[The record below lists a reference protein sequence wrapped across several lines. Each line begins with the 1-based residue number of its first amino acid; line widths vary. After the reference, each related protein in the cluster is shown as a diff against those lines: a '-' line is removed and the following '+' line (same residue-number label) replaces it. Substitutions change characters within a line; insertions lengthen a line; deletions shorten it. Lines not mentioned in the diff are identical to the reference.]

1 MFRFSKCLLEGRN
14 KIILILLSTFFI
26 ITVSSTIHCNSHPCV
41 NGICLDENNSSYSCY
56 CIDGYTGLNCEI
68 NFDDCWSNP
77 CENGA
82 TCYDAVAAYNCSCPE
97 GFVGSNCEQ
106 KYSECLN
113 QPCLNNG
120 TCVDYNG
127 FMCQCPEGYSG
138 EYCEI
143 DVSVCN
149 ETICKNSGECV
160 EGPGS
165 TFSCRCPEG
174 WTGEFCEE
182 DINECLGSPCQNGG
196 LCINIPASYTCACL
210 FGFTGKDCDKVIIL
224 CDPNPCKNN
233 AICLFEDFQPICYCV
248 PDYHGV
254 LCELKYDDCAAK
266 FAKCENGGTCIDGI
280 NSFTCSCPIQY
291 SGEMCNDYIGFN
303 FSTIPPEIDDN
314 FSKSRPT
321 TMPSETT
328 SVTISSENV
337 ITTPPTFIDSNEI
350 NFTDSPPL
358 IPITKSVNVTIDIV
372 SPTIPSTV
380 MGQVTPKQNE
390 TSFGNFSTQTT
401 TEIYGKSFNG
411 NTIFIEETITSGF
424 KTMPM
429 TTTISSNFSIS
440 TTDQKNLLETTSP
453 EEMTTIEDKMPILT
467 TTMKSVSVTSSTE
480 SSILTSELSTSFK
493 SSITTEESFPKSTF
507 TTFESITITP
517 PTDGYLFACNLQQCA
532 NTSLCLFNFTKCDC
546 SYENNCKLTSSIKN
560 AAFNGKSYIRQQVP
574 FAKNDTFHIA
584 LTIRTKAK
592 SGIIIHAF
600 FDDERFILLYVEMG
614 QLKFQFSCGLQTMLF
629 GEIDSPIN
637 NGFNVNIE
645 MRFHYIVEEKTDKC
659 SATLL
664 LNNTMAMSGE
674 QILPSHEIVPQIARL
689 HLGGIPIA
697 FTYNLPEI
705 ALGFLGCMSSLKI
718 NNIDR
723 NFATDSIEIFQV
735 EECTSFLCLSNPC
748 SNSGACEEMD
758 GTIRCKCPLGFS
770 GDFCEKSAC
779 DNNPCHL
786 GATCITYPGTTFL
799 CICPLGMH
807 GLYCEE
813 DFAILQPSFSTF
825 MSSLSSYMAY
835 GVPASIRDGMEL
847 KFSVLPH
854 TVEQISLIAYLGQS
868 GTRAEITDHFSVTF
882 VRGYIMLTWDLGS
895 GIRRIF
901 TDKPLNMKT
910 QKVHILRVGR
920 KGREA
925 WLSIEGIGNISGE
938 TPGSL
943 TRLDVAPILYIGGHK
958 SKNFENLPHDLPL
971 HTGFSGCIYD
981 IELRTEDNVFPITK
995 SSPATGRGVGECHR
1009 VECSHNSCKNGAVCL
1024 NHGPTYS
1031 CICMKDWEGTDCSI
1045 PSVNCTSSKCQKL
1058 DN

>member
-1 MFRFSKCLLEGRN
+1 MFRFSKCIVKGKEM
-14 KIILILLSTFFI
+14 IFLILLTTFV
-26 ITVSSTIHCNSHPCV
+26 ITLSSSIHCSSHPCV
-41 NGICLDENNSSYSCY
+41 NGICLDESNSSYSCY

-77 CENGA
+77 CLNGA
-82 TCYDAVAAYNCSCPE
+82 ICIDAVAAYNCSCTE
-97 GFVGSNCEQ
+97 GFIGFNCEQ

-120 TCVDYNG
+120 TCIDYNG
-127 FMCQCPEGYSG
+127 IMCQCPEGYSG
-138 EYCEI
+138 EFCEI

-149 ETICKNSGECV
+149 DTICKNSGECV

-165 TFSCRCPEG
+165 TFSCRCSEG
-174 WTGEFCEE
+174 WTGSFCEE

-280 NSFTCSCPIQY
+280 NSFTCSCPVQY
-291 SGEMCNDYIGFN
+291 AGEMCTKYIGFN
-303 FSTIPPEIDDN
+303 ISTIDYPKLPA
-314 FSKSRPT
+314 T
-321 TMPSETT
+321 TINPIETIT
-328 SVTISSENV
+328 SVTLTQENIITSSSIFTDFNFTTTTDSSQPISTVKSL
-337 ITTPPTFIDSNEI
+337 IDISKI
-350 NFTDSPPL
+350 NFNFTMD
-358 IPITKSVNVTIDIV
+358 ID
-372 SPTIPSTV
+372 
-380 MGQVTPKQNE
+380 QVTPRQNITE
-390 TSFGNFSTQTT
+390 TDIFGNFSQQTTT

-411 NTIFIEETITSGF
+411 NTIFIEETTNSLF
-424 KTMPM
+424 ETMP
-429 TTTISSNFSIS
+429 TTTISSNFSIL
-440 TTDQKNLLETTSP
+440 TTDQKNLLETTSID
-453 EEMTTIEDKMPILT
+453 EGMSTTAIDDKISVLT
-467 TTMKSVSVTSSTE
+467 TTTTMSVTPFTE
-480 SSILTSELSTSFK
+480 SNILTSEFSTIINNSL
-493 SSITTEESFPKSTF
+493 ITESFSKPSF
-507 TTFESITITP
+507 TTVQSIFP
-517 PTDGYLFACNLQQCA
+517 STDGHLFACNIQQCA
-532 NTSLCLFNFTKCDC
+532 NISLCLFNFTKCDC

-574 FAKNDTFHIA
+574 FEKNDTFHIS

-592 SGIIIHAF
+592 SGIIIHSY

-637 NGFNVNIE
+637 SGFNVNIE
-645 MRFHYIVEEKTDKC
+645 MRFNYIVEEKTDKC

-664 LNNTMAMSGE
+664 LNDTMAMSGE
-674 QILPSHEIVPQIARL
+674 QVLPSHEIVPQNARL

-705 ALGFLGCMSSLKI
+705 ALGFIGCMSSLRI
-718 NNIDR
+718 NEIER
-723 NFATDSIEIFQV
+723 NFAIDSIEIYQV

-748 SNSGACEEMD
+748 SNSGVCEETN
-758 GTIRCKCPLGFS
+758 GTIRCKCPLGYS

-813 DFAILQPSFSTF
+813 DFAILQPSFSIFT
-825 MSSLSSYMAY
+825 SSLSSYMAY
-835 GVPASIRDGMEL
+835 GVPAAIRNEMEL
-847 KFSVLPH
+847 KFNILPH
-854 TVEQISLIAYLGQS
+854 TIEQIALILYLGQS

-901 TDKPLNMKT
+901 TDRPLNMKS
-910 QKVHILRVGR
+910 QKVHNLRVGR

-925 WLSIEGIGNISGE
+925 WLSIEGIGNITGE
-938 TPGSL
+938 TPGTL
-943 TRLDVAPILYIGGHK
+943 TRLDVSPILYVGGHK

-1031 CICMKDWEGTDCSI
+1031 CICMKDWEGPDCSI
-1045 PSVNCTSSKCQKL
+1045 PSVNCTSPKCQ
-1058 DN
+1058 